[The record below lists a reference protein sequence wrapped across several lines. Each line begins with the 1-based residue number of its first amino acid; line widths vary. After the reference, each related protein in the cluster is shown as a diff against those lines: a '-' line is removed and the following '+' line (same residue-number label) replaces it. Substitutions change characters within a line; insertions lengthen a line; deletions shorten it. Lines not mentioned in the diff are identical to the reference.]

1 MALLTDQSLASGV
14 TLNDLIH
21 IVIPTDTS
29 QNPAGSSFKATIKQ
43 VADSITGS
51 TVNLLGKYLPLSG
64 GTVTG
69 NTYFGITSGITLD
82 QVNSRIGIG
91 TSTPQNTL
99 ELYGSNS
106 VVNYGLSTGGYFELS
121 GNTGLPR
128 FQATS
133 GPSGSNPSYSIQMGV
148 RNYNDVTFPGYGAT
162 GDTYVYASNDANG
175 LNIINRQGTG
185 LQDYIR
191 FYAGQDANGTIPDIH
206 IQGSGSTR
214 GNVGIA
220 TITPTEK
227 LDVSG
232 NTLIRSGMTAST
244 ITISS
249 TPATDTSLS
258 ANYLTRDGSTGRI
271 KLKQI
276 PGPTVYGL
284 FSQTGNSAVVSATT
298 VESTLIGGGVGSLS
312 IPANGFNIA
321 DSFVAKLSGH
331 ISCVGTAT
339 IHIRVKAGSI
349 LLCDTGVIQLD
360 TTTNKHWQIELNFTI
375 RQLGV
380 AGVAS
385 IVSSGLYSY
394 VKNSGINFEG
404 SIFISENNTTFDTTI
419 LNTLDITAEWN
430 TNNSGNSIYS
440 QIFVLNKIF

>member
-227 LDVSG
+227 LDVNG

-249 TPATDTSLS
+249 TPASDSTNSNVLVRDVSTGVVKQRDITNALNKNYATFYDTGDQTGIAGTELTMSANTSDSWNTGITLS
-258 ANYLTRDGSTGRI
+258 ANTRFVIQNPGVYSLAFSGQMVKTG
-271 KLKQI
+271 
-276 PGPTVYGL
+276 
-284 FSQTGNSAVVSATT
+284 GNSATHAHIWLYQNGLDVPYSASQIGFPSNSVYVVAAWNFFFS
-298 VESTLIGGGVGSLS
+298 
-312 IPANGFNIA
+312 
-321 DSFVAKLSGH
+321 
-331 ISCVGTAT
+331 
-339 IHIRVKAGSI
+339 
-349 LLCDTGVIQLD
+349 
-360 TTTNKHWQIELNFTI
+360 TTTPNEYVELKWEINSNVDNQLSLKSQLAAGNVPAIPSLIVTI
-375 RQLGV
+375 NQV
-380 AGVAS
+380 
-385 IVSSGLYSY
+385 
-394 VKNSGINFEG
+394 N
-404 SIFISENNTTFDTTI
+404 
-419 LNTLDITAEWN
+419 
-430 TNNSGNSIYS
+430 
-440 QIFVLNKIF
+440 

>member
-227 LDVSG
+227 LDVNG

-249 TPATDTSLS
+249 TPASDSTNSNVLVRDVSTGVVKQRDITNALNKNYASFYDTGDQTGIAGTELTMSANTSDSWNTGITLS
-258 ANYLTRDGSTGRI
+258 ANTRFVIQNPGVYSLAFSGQMVKTG
-271 KLKQI
+271 
-276 PGPTVYGL
+276 
-284 FSQTGNSAVVSATT
+284 GNSATHAHIWLYQNGLDVPYSASQIGFPSNSVYVVAAWNFFFS
-298 VESTLIGGGVGSLS
+298 
-312 IPANGFNIA
+312 
-321 DSFVAKLSGH
+321 
-331 ISCVGTAT
+331 
-339 IHIRVKAGSI
+339 
-349 LLCDTGVIQLD
+349 
-360 TTTNKHWQIELNFTI
+360 TTTPNEYVELKWEINSNVDNQLSLKSQLAAGNVPAIPSLIVTI
-375 RQLGV
+375 NQV
-380 AGVAS
+380 
-385 IVSSGLYSY
+385 
-394 VKNSGINFEG
+394 N
-404 SIFISENNTTFDTTI
+404 
-419 LNTLDITAEWN
+419 
-430 TNNSGNSIYS
+430 
-440 QIFVLNKIF
+440 